1 MCNRDLSRVNGG
13 LSRVASIS
21 LRERGVSDGAYV
33 GSLPWLLGALEVKIL
48 MQGCPYFDLCLV
60 FASQQ
65 EGVHSV
71 DREFQS
77 GLAKAF
83 RSLPPLKLIDVSGDS
98 FAKVFTCM
106 PAPSLPDRM
115 PF

>member
-1 MCNRDLSRVNGG
+1 M
-13 LSRVASIS
+13 
-21 LRERGVSDGAYV
+21 ERT
-33 GSLPWLLGALEVKIL
+33 LGQSYGYWVPLEVKSV
-48 MQGCPYFDLCLV
+48 MQGCPYSYLCLV
-60 FASQQ
+60 SATQR
-65 EGVHSV
+65 EGFQPV